1 MESSES
7 LAKKHGLGHYLQKP
21 AELNDA
27 IFNLLLLQETIQLER
42 SRMMKIN
49 AVNISVRRPVT
60 GKFIATC
67 SGQEKYRYAVETAL
81 KASTFTVAVF
91 QRSLFINMLRNMGIP
106 EDAISDFCESIALD
120 DDTHCI
126 DQEY

>member
-7 LAKKHGLGHYLQKP
+7 LAQRHGFEHYLEKP

-27 IFNLLLLQETIQLER
+27 IFSLLLLQETMQLER
-42 SRMMKIN
+42 TRMVKIN

-67 SGQEKYRYAVETAL
+67 AGQEKYRYAVETAL

-91 QRSLFINMLRNMGIP
+91 QRSLFINILRNMGIP
-106 EDAISDFCESIALD
+106 EDSISEFCNSIAID
-120 DDTHCI
+120 DNTHCI
-126 DQEY
+126 DQE

>member
-1 MESSES
+1 M
-7 LAKKHGLGHYLQKP
+7 
-21 AELNDA
+21 
-27 IFNLLLLQETIQLER
+27 QLEQ
-42 SRMMKIN
+42 SRVMKIN

-60 GKFIATC
+60 GKFVATC

-91 QRSLFINMLRNMGIP
+91 QRSLFINILRNMGVP
-106 EDAISDFCESIALD
+106 EGSISDFSDSITLD

-126 DQEY
+126 DQE

>member
-7 LAKKHGLGHYLQKP
+7 LAKKHGLEHYLQKP
-21 AELNDA
+21 AQLNDA
-27 IFNLLLLQETIQLER
+27 IFNLLLLQETMQLEQ
-42 SRMMKIN
+42 SRVMKIN

-60 GKFIATC
+60 GKFVATC

-91 QRSLFINMLRNMGIP
+91 QRSLFINILRNMGVP
-106 EDAISDFCESIALD
+106 EGSISDFSDSITLD

-126 DQEY
+126 DQE

>member
-7 LAKKHGLGHYLQKP
+7 LAKRHGLEHYLQKP
-21 AELNDA
+21 AELNDE
-27 IFNLLLLQETIQLER
+27 IFTLLLLQETMQLER
-42 SRMMKIN
+42 TRTMKKN

-67 SGQEKYRYAVETAL
+67 SGKEKYRYAVETAL

-91 QRSLFINMLRNMGIP
+91 QRSLFISMLRNMGIP
-106 EDAISDFCESIALD
+106 EESISDFCDSIVLD

-126 DQEY
+126 DPE